1 MVCSRARVLRAL
13 MYGLLLS
20 RGVRLLVTGGA
31 GFIGSNFVRMAVR
44 KAHGI
49 VVLDRLTYAGNLSN
63 LQDLLDAGRISF
75 VKGDVCDPGVVTTA
89 VRGCDAI
96 VHFAAETHVDRSIL
110 DAGDFVRTDVLG
122 THVMLEAAR
131 EETVDRFIHV
141 STDEVYGESGSRPS
155 REDSPLNPKSPYA
168 ASKAGADRLAYSY
181 HATYGLPVVITRCVN
196 NFGPY
201 QHPEKAIPLFT
212 ICGIGGF
219 PLPVYGSGTQK
230 REWIHVED
238 HCSALFSLLR
248 KRGIDGET
256 FNIGTG
262 ERKSTR
268 QVADAVV
275 TAIGTGRGRVGR
287 VPDRPG
293 HVASHAVDSR
303 KLRRVTGWKPA
314 HTFARDLPKT
324 VRWYADHT
332 EWWRRTVL
340 GSARG
345 YLEQRYPGLVRA
357 VERLGA

>member
-1 MVCSRARVLRAL
+1 MYGPPLSRA
-13 MYGLLLS
+13 
-20 RGVRLLVTGGA
+20 VRLLVTGGA

-44 KAHGI
+44 KGYEI
-49 VVLDRLTYAGNLSN
+49 VVLDRLTYAGNLAN
-63 LQDLLDAGRISF
+63 LQDLLDAGQISF
-75 VKGDVCDPGVVTTA
+75 VKGDVCDARIVATA
-89 VRGCDAI
+89 VRDCDAV

-131 EETVDRFIHV
+131 KETVDRFLHI
-141 STDEVYGESGSRPS
+141 STDEVYGESGTRPS

-168 ASKAGADRLAYSY
+168 ASKTGADRLAYSY

-201 QHPEKAIPLFT
+201 QHPEKAIPLFS
-212 ICGIGGF
+212 ICAIAGF

-238 HCSALFSLLR
+238 HCSALLALLR

-268 QVADAVV
+268 QVAAAVIDAP
-275 TAIGTGRGRVGR
+275 GTGRGHVGR

-293 HVASHAVDSR
+293 HVASHAVDSG
-303 KLRRVTGWKPA
+303 KLRRVTGWWPA

-324 VRWYADHT
+324 VRWYVDHPD
-332 EWWRRTVL
+332 WWRRTVL
-340 GSARG
+340 GSARA
-345 YLEQRYPGLVRA
+345 YLEERYPGLVRV